1 MVFSVEYLIR
11 FQHCDPAGIV
21 FYPRYYE
28 MLNQVVEDWFAE
40 GLHWSFAEM
49 ARQRSEGVPLVNA
62 KCDFLQASQ
71 IGEHVAFALD
81 LTHIG
86 RKSFAV
92 TITGSCGGTPR
103 LRAEMVLAYVR
114 TTDRMQA
121 ILIPDELRA
130 RMQEFLRPAQGING
144 V

>member
-40 GLHWSFAEM
+40 GLNWSFADM
-49 ARQRSEGVPLVNA
+49 ARQRSEGVPLVTA
-62 KCDFLQASQ
+62 KCDFLESSQ
-71 IGEHVAFALD
+71 IGDRVTFALD

-86 RKSFAV
+86 RKSFAI
-92 TITGSCGGTPR
+92 TITGSCAGSTR
-103 LRAEMVLAYVR
+103 LRADMVLVYVR
-114 TTDRMQA
+114 TTDKMRA
-121 ILIPDELRA
+121 ISLPDELRT
-130 RMQEFLRPAQGING
+130 RMQPYLKE
-144 V
+144 